1 MRAPRR
7 LIRCNWPISASN
19 GWLIHCDAGS
29 AAVYS
34 FGGCDTECV
43 AGTAPSWMP
52 CGDAEIALDSMR
64 ERYGAAN
71 IVVVGHSMGGRVAA
85 HLSAS
90 GDVGA
95 VVALAPRHG

>member
-1 MRAPRR
+1 
-7 LIRCNWPISASN
+7 
-19 GWLIHCDAGS
+19 
-29 AAVYS
+29 
-34 FGGCDTECV
+34 
-43 AGTAPSWMP
+43 MP